1 MSLVEYQRALSDLA
15 ASPELCRAL
24 KADAGPVL
32 DRWDLTDVERRRV
45 EASIRHPGWVVNCT
59 LWRANRLGPIYTL
72 LARSC
77 FVLGER
83 FRDEVD
89 RFWALHPRPDF
100 MTRREVPR
108 FAGFLRDRLAEG
120 GIDDPY
126 LDEVL
131 AFELAYFEL
140 GLLPRRRITEE
151 TDAPEA
157 VEPGTPLRLH
167 PLVRVLRFAHE
178 PEPLLTLL
186 AQFRPRPYE
195 LAEGEFYLVVDGR
208 AGSRELSRARTES
221 GRLLMRI
228 ARGGV
233 AADGGAEVAALVRHG
248 LAVPAPAAVPEP
260 EPELAAV

>member
-1 MSLVEYQRALSDLA
+1 MSLVEFQRALADLA

-24 KADAGPVL
+24 RDDAGPVL
-32 DRWDLTDVERRRV
+32 GRWQLTELERERV
-45 EASIRHPGWVVNCT
+45 AAAIRHPGWVVNCT

-77 FVLGER
+77 FLLGDR

-108 FAGFLRDRLAEG
+108 FAAFLRGRLESG
-120 GIDDPY
+120 GLGDPY
-126 LDEVL
+126 LAQVL
-131 AFELAYFEL
+131 EYELAYFEL
-140 GLLPRRRITEE
+140 GLLPRKRITAE
-151 TDAPEA
+151 TPAPDH

-167 PLVRVLRFAHE
+167 PLVRVVRFAHE

-208 AGSRELSRARTES
+208 AGARELSRARPDA
-221 GRLLMRI
+221 GRLLLRI
-228 ARGGV
+228 ASGGV
-233 AADGGAEVAALVRHG
+233 QADGRAELTALVRHG
-248 LAVPAPAAVPEP
+248 FVVPISAAVPA